1 MNLTKGYTN
10 NFMKNKDQTK
20 KDEENQLEV
29 KQRGGSF
36 RLYVPENVQDLGGQ
50 LHRLRKLSDNYD
62 SYLLEP

>member
-1 MNLTKGYTN
+1 
-10 NFMKNKDQTK
+10 MKNKDQTK